1 MAKLRKANNKQ
12 SNRAADPTAAP
23 SQSNPTL
30 LIGILLAVAVGVLF
44 WVLTSQLQAKDQVMV
59 AKKDIPAFSTLG
71 PDMVEAQTV
80 PKDSITKAD
89 VTQDQY
95 QALLKKGT
103 GLVNRIELLQGQR
116 INVGAVTSSSSGSL
130 SAVKPDER
138 LIAVNAT
145 FPGVVAGLAR
155 AGSVVDVYSGA
166 GGNSG
171 EDTGAAIA
179 ENVKVLAL
187 GAGAA
192 AAANVRTNKQ
202 LNDSQDNGGA
212 IVAVLAVPTADAAN
226 ILALPQ
232 VALALDPRYS
242 FTANG
247 TICEVN
253 QCPTGGGSK
262 PGNQDNPSDP
272 ASSIPQSSDQP
283 SSGTGGADSPSTGGT
298 DSPSTDQTTTP
309 DQPAEGQ

>member
-89 VTQDQY
+89 VTQAQY
-95 QALLKKGT
+95 QTLLKKGN

-138 LIAVNAT
+138 LVAVNAT

-166 GGNSG
+166 GGNNG

-202 LNDSQDNGGA
+202 LNESQDNGGA

-253 QCPTGGGSK
+253 QCPTGGGASK

-283 SSGTGGADSPSTGGT
+283 SPDAGGT
-298 DSPSTDQTTTP
+298 DAPAPDQATTP
-309 DQPAEGQ
+309 DQPTEGQ